1 MWHHRNEIAHE
12 CMEEKLN
19 QKESD
24 QLKERIVIEYE
35 KGSRGVLLVHKH
47 MFSEK
52 SANLLEKAVIEK
64 KYWLMQIEASRACV
78 KKLSSPDHDM
88 QGILK
93 KIRNSTSL
101 VNNLILQRFQLQVV
115 LHLH

>member
-1 MWHHRNEIAHE
+1 
-12 CMEEKLN
+12 
-19 QKESD
+19 
-24 QLKERIVIEYE
+24 
-35 KGSRGVLLVHKH
+35 

-52 SANLLEKAVIEK
+52 LVDLLEKAVIEK

-93 KIRNSTSL
+93 KFAT
-101 VNNLILQRFQLQVV
+101 VPD
-115 LHLH
+115 